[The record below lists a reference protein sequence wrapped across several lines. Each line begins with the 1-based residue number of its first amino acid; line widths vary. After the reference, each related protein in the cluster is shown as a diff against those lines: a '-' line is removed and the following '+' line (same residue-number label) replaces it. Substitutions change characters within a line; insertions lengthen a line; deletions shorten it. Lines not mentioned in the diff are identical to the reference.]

1 MASFNKVIVLGN
13 LTREVDYRST
23 ASGKSVAE
31 LNVAVNRRNG
41 ERNEVCFLKV
51 VAWGRIADNCRQYLG
66 KGSCVM
72 VEGYLRQDNWED
84 RNTGNR
90 RSSLSIVAETLQFIT
105 SPHKGQSTAAGSPDR
120 SYGDY
125 GRDSTPRRYSESDC
139 PDYRDEHAEAK
150 ANGYQPQPPESE
162 AEDDIP
168 F

>member
-1 MASFNKVIVLGN
+1 MASFNKVIVVGN
-13 LTREVDYRST
+13 LTRNVDYRST
-23 ASGKSVAE
+23 ANGKSVAE

-41 ERNEVCFLKV
+41 NRDEVCFLKV

-90 RSSLSIVAETLQFIT
+90 RSSLSIIAETLQFIT
-105 SPHKGQSTAAGSPDR
+105 SSRNGQSPVYGPHHR
-120 SYGDY
+120 EYGDY
-125 GRDSTPRRYSESDC
+125 GRNSTPRCYSENDC
-139 PDYRDEHAEAK
+139 PDYRDEHEEASD
-150 ANGYQPQPPESE
+150 NSYQQKKSDEQPN
-162 AEDDIP
+162 IP